1 MFLRIDK
8 LPVELPQSTKIDPE
22 SAAAVQELMG
32 GRFGEMSTFN
42 NYFFQSM
49 NMRGK
54 KQLGPY
60 YQLVANIAA
69 EELGHI
75 QLVGAAINSLLN
87 GPETGVVEDG
97 DEYATGTPIADLVGG
112 LNFNPHHFIA
122 AGRNSLPVD
131 STGAPWNGTYVFSS
145 GNLILDLL
153 HNFFLENTARTNKL
167 RVYQMTK
174 DPAAREMLGYLFVR
188 GGVHRD
194 AYAKAIQKLT
204 GAESGQDA
212 ADPQDRQRGLSRGEE
227 VHGHG
232 TPHEAVSVQPGRL
245 PRHRTNLEGPLP
257 EGGIA
262 EVVDAPP
269 RDGRRPC
276 RAGGYRLGLRAGLPP
291 AGSLRD
297 GAEALQDGQV
307 VAWWARAGRRSY
319 RVCRPTFL

>member
-1 MFLRIDK
+1 MFLRIDR

-42 NYFFQSM
+42 NYFAQSM

-60 YQLVANIAA
+60 YELVANIAA

-87 GPETGVVEDG
+87 GPETDTQENDPN
-97 DEYATGTPIADLVGG
+97 DPLGTPIHDLTDTV
-112 LNFNPHHFIA
+112 NNYNPHHFIA

-131 STGAPWNGTYVFSS
+131 AGGLPWTGQYVFSS

-188 GGVHRD
+188 GGVHAV
-194 AYAKAIQKLT
+194 AYGKALEKLT
-204 GAESGQDA
+204 GVKMNDMLPIPSIGNAMFPEAKKYMDIASHTKLYRNSPDDYRQIDQIWNGTEPDTNKECVVVDGPPEHSGPHVDMA
-212 ADPQDRQRGLSRGEE
+212 GIGSAFAPDYHPEE
-227 VHGHG
+227 VF
-232 TPHEAVSVQPGRL
+232 EMAQKLYKKAKS
-245 PRHRTNLEGPLP
+245 
-257 EGGIA
+257 
-262 EVVDAPP
+262 
-269 RDGRRPC
+269 
-276 RAGGYRLGLRAGLPP
+276 
-291 AGSLRD
+291 
-297 GAEALQDGQV
+297 
-307 VAWWARAGRRSY
+307 
-319 RVCRPTFL
+319 